1 MQVKD
6 FNNWD
11 SRSLMYLCRTF
22 DQLEVGDDYGEALS
36 VIHVGILNF
45 TPKGFPEKL
54 FTKYNFINKDTGH
67 VYSERVT
74 IYVLQLNQLGNPED
88 EMNMADVYYWA
99 QLFRATTWEEICM
112 LAQKHGDADDFVFT
126 LKELT
131 ADEKIQMQCEG
142 RRRYYSD
149 LAAAIRKGEMLSQEK
164 IEEKSKEIAEKV
176 RLIEEKDNEII
187 EKVKVIEKLDNEIAE
202 KDRLIE
208 ERNQSITE
216 KDNKIAEK
224 DNEITEKDRIIAEL
238 QKKLAA
244 VTSDK

>member
-1 MQVKD
+1 
-6 FNNWD
+6 
-11 SRSLMYLCRTF
+11 
-22 DQLEVGDDYGEALS
+22 
-36 VIHVGILNF
+36 
-45 TPKGFPEKL
+45 
-54 FTKYNFINKDTGH
+54 
-67 VYSERVT
+67 
-74 IYVLQLNQLGNPED
+74 
-88 EMNMADVYYWA
+88 MADVYYWA

-112 LAQKHGDADDFVFT
+112 LVQKHGDADDFVFT

-164 IEEKSKEIAEKV
+164 IEEKSKEIAEK
-176 RLIEEKDNEII
+176 
-187 EKVKVIEKLDNEIAE
+187 
-202 KDRLIE
+202 DRLIE